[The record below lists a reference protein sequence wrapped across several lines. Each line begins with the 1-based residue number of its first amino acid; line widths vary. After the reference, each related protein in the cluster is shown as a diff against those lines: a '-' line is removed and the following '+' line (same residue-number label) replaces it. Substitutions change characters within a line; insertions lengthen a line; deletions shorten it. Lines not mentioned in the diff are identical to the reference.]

1 MKKAFWV
8 VFLTMT
14 MTMCANTMAAAIL
27 QKQTTGTSGNLC
39 HYSDGSVVNV
49 KYLSCPSFSSPENS
63 GSNSSN
69 NSQITNE
76 LIMREQL
83 RLGQAANDMMT
94 GGIRSMRQGDQSLI
108 PELLRLQKEHP
119 DSGRVLHSDAFLKW
133 ISEEKVRQKA
143 HKNAT
148 NKKKPNLH
156 ALEILLVTFK
166 GWPWISNPEF
176 ISHAKQSSLLR
187 ILLERA
193 NGGDITATKELI
205 REAKAFA
212 TNNKNISKSVPTPTP
227 TPTPTPDSNLY
238 KGGFGEVLTHSQS
251 DTHLEQSYA
260 VRVADCILKDK
271 ADYMSLDWYHENHLR
286 LFTEKFYEIEQ
297 IRDKLVFQAPTQK
310 REKELLKKIGHSKT
324 NALRFLTHA
333 QETGKE
339 RHQELLLNLLACNGE

>member
-83 RLGQAANDMMT
+83 RLGQEAANMLQRS
-94 GGIRSMRQGDQSLI
+94 GGSSGWVGKIAENLKNKKH
-108 PELLRLQKEHP
+108 QKELKKILKDHP
-119 DSGRVLHSDAFLKW
+119 NYESIIRDPDYLMFMEIAGQEVTTQYILAHSP
-133 ISEEKVRQKA
+133 EEINASLYLYKVKKLGDNNSKFKSWAKSNTDIREFKKA
-143 HKNAT
+143 HQRGVEA
-148 NKKKPNLH
+148 
-156 ALEILLVTFK
+156 
-166 GWPWISNPEF
+166 ISAFYREV
-176 ISHAKQSSLLR
+176 LR
-187 ILLERA
+187 
-193 NGGDITATKELI
+193 KW
-205 REAKAFA
+205 KAF
-212 TNNKNISKSVPTPTP
+212 NYSNMNKSSSN
-227 TPTPTPDSNLY
+227 SNLN
-238 KGGFGEVLTHSQS
+238 KEEGSEVLTHSQP
-251 DTHLEQSYA
+251 DTHFEQSYA

>member
-1 MKKAFWV
+1 
-8 VFLTMT
+8 
-14 MTMCANTMAAAIL
+14 
-27 QKQTTGTSGNLC
+27 
-39 HYSDGSVVNV
+39 
-49 KYLSCPSFSSPENS
+49 
-63 GSNSSN
+63 
-69 NSQITNE
+69 
-76 LIMREQL
+76 
-83 RLGQAANDMMT
+83 
-94 GGIRSMRQGDQSLI
+94 LI

-227 TPTPTPDSNLY
+227 TPSPTPTPDSNLY